1 MKKMFFKAFNLCLL
15 LSLCMSCQSELTTSS
30 ANLDKLYQ
38 SPAFL
43 SYADFMEKR
52 HQLDQLVRINPY
64 EMEGLAVDEKLA
76 IAKSKKEVL
85 SESAILQKALF
96 QFLENNE
103 LTFDREPSEQ
113 ERQEVLQAARTF
125 ISGEPGSELAK
136 KYVLGRFE
144 MDFSPEFHRLTEE
157 IWQQFPSLDRDHYK
171 LMELYT
177 QYKNAGHY

>member
-1 MKKMFFKAFNLCLL
+1 MLFKAFNVCLL

-30 ANLDKLYQ
+30 AQLDKLYE

-52 HQLDQLVRINPY
+52 QKLDQLVRINPY

-76 IAKSKKEVL
+76 IAESKKAIL
-85 SESAILQKALF
+85 SESMILQKALS
-96 QFLENNE
+96 QFMENND
-103 LTFDREPSEQ
+103 LTFDREPTEQ

-136 KYVLGRFE
+136 KYVIGRFE

-157 IWQQFPSLDRDHYK
+157 VWQQFPSLDRDHYK
-171 LMELYT
+171 LMEFYT
-177 QYKNAGHY
+177 QYKNANHY